1 MTDYSVALVG
11 FVGVIVG
18 GYLKDFV
25 AEDFRRFR
33 DSQAL
38 AGALSGELQSH
49 ASAMPILLLR
59 LNSMLTIADEDRAL
73 GLPEMEKPTSPIFEA
88 NVARIGLLGPKIAG
102 EVAAVYEQINGFR
115 TGFVM
120 LAKHDKTFTKEQ
132 RRNVITDCLARL
144 ETAHAGSKGLLEA
157 LNERAHARYWGNL
170 LALG

>member
-1 MTDYSVALVG
+1 MADYSVALVG
-11 FVGVIVG
+11 FFGVIIG

-49 ASAMPILLLR
+49 AVAMPVLLLR
-59 LNSMLTIADEDRAL
+59 LNGMLIVANEGNEL
-73 GLPEMEKPTSPIFEA
+73 GLPETEKPTSPIFEA

-115 TGFVM
+115 AGFVM
-120 LAKHDKTFTKEQ
+120 LAKYDKTFTKEQ
-132 RRNVITDCLARL
+132 RSNVIADCLARL
-144 ETAHAGSKGLLEA
+144 ETAHAGSKGLLDA
-157 LNERAHARYWGNL
+157 LNQRAHARYWDNWLTFG
-170 LALG
+170 